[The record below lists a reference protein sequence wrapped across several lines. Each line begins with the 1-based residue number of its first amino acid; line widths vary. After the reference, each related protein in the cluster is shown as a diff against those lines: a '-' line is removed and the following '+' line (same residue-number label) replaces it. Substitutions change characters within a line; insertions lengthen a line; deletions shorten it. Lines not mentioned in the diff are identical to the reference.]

1 MVGIRGGKA
10 SSSSGTII
18 TATIITVVIVLIA
31 AIIVAFT
38 LFVITYYHRK
48 RRSKVELS
56 TPEPIYDDPDS
67 PSYKYNSEKKVS
79 TNVATS
85 LSRISVK
92 DQEQQQMKKNL
103 AYGVFQP
110 QELQSAGVQVEDQC

>member
-1 MVGIRGGKA
+1 M
-10 SSSSGTII
+10 
-18 TATIITVVIVLIA
+18 LIA

-38 LFVITYYHRK
+38 LVVITYYRKK
-48 RRSKVELS
+48 RRSKVELP

-67 PSYKYNSEKKVS
+67 PCYKYNSEKKVS
-79 TNVATS
+79 TNDATS

-92 DQEQQQMKKNL
+92 DQEQQQMKQNL

-110 QELQSAGVQVEDQC
+110 QEPQSAGVQAEDQC